1 MIYLLKCW
9 DWQKDIWK
17 VWLSWE
23 NRCTEC
29 IGCFD
34 WFWHCKLE
42 LLWGKLGPNSTTVEN
57 FGEGSRKRV
66 CLRLCV
72 CGGSVPLPFWL
83 EFFQCSWMILRH
95 ANNLLSE
102 TSYGFGVSV
111 TPGSHHYSQ
120 YDCTTELGKW
130 DGIQDGRAHSQRAWQ
145 YICDGEVAGEGT
157 WIGACLNCIHMRT
170 RAILVCNQKPC
181 V

>member
-9 DWQKDIWK
+9 DSQKDIWK

-111 TPGSHHYSQ
+111 TPGSHHYSWLH
-120 YDCTTELGKW
+120 YW
-130 DGIQDGRAHSQRAWQ
+130 AWEMGWNTGWENPQ
-145 YICDGEVAGEGT
+145 PESLAVHLWWRGCRGGYVDRSLSKLYSHEDKGYSG
-157 WIGACLNCIHMRT
+157 L
-170 RAILVCNQKPC
+170 
-181 V
+181 

>member
-42 LLWGKLGPNSTTVEN
+42 LLWGKLGPNSTIVEN

-83 EFFQCSWMILRH
+83 EFFSVHEWFSGTQTIFYQRH
-95 ANNLLSE
+95 LMGLGFLLLQGLIITPSMTALLSLE
-102 TSYGFGVSV
+102 NGMEYRMGEPTARE
-111 TPGSHHYSQ
+111 PGSTSAMERLQ
-120 YDCTTELGKW
+120 
-130 DGIQDGRAHSQRAWQ
+130 GRVH
-145 YICDGEVAGEGT
+145 G
-157 WIGACLNCIHMRT
+157 
-170 RAILVCNQKPC
+170 
-181 V
+181 